1 MSKLPRFDLPTFI
14 DVLPTTGQQITYRP
28 FTVKEEKIFLVAQES
43 NDIEQ
48 IVQSIKQILGNCVTG
63 VDPETISSVDME
75 YLFLK
80 LRSKSVNNVLELKMT
95 DPDTKEEIPIKVNV
109 DDIEVKQFPDHTN
122 KIRNDENSLIEMR
135 YPNINEILKVKNAKD
150 DEPVEVVLFS
160 MLLGCIERVHHLDEV
175 YEMKDFSE
183 EEISEMVETLSP
195 EALQGIKKFFE
206 TLPVIRHEIKYTNS
220 NGEEKTIALEGLRSF
235 FI

>member
-1 MSKLPRFDLPTFI
+1 MSKLPRFDLPTFT
-14 DVLPTTGQQITYRP
+14 DVLPTTGQKITYRP

-48 IVQSIKQILGNCVTG
+48 IIQSIKQILGNCVTG
-63 VDPETISSVDME
+63 VDPETISSIDME
-75 YLFLK
+75 YIFLK
-80 LRSKSVNNVLELKMT
+80 LRSKSINNVLELKIT
-95 DPDTKEEIPIKVNV
+95 DPDTKEEIPVKVNI
-109 DDIEVKQFPDHTN
+109 DEIEVITPPEHTN
-122 KIRNDENSLIEMR
+122 KIKNDDNSLIEMR
-135 YPNINEILKVKNAKD
+135 YPNINEILKIKTAKD

-160 MLLGCIERVHHLDEV
+160 MLLGCIEKVHHLDEV

-195 EALQGIKKFFE
+195 QALQGIKKFFE
-206 TLPVIRHEIKYTNS
+206 TLPVIRHEIKYTNK
-220 NGEEKTIALEGLRSF
+220 NGEDKTVVLEGLRSF